1 MLNLFMPFYYS
12 TIPKSITSKEGGLG
26 DKPMNDI
33 FNEKT
38 VKVSDYDVRK
48 N

>member
-1 MLNLFMPFYYS
+1 MLNFFMPFYYL

-33 FNEKT
+33 FNDK
-38 VKVSDYDVRK
+38 KIG
-48 N
+48 